1 MVSTGKPTEA
11 LIADPASPKPTV
23 PGHVVMPP
31 SAAHKTLVQP
41 TQAPVSMVSTG
52 KPTEALIAASPK
64 PTVPGHVV
72 MPPSAAH
79 KTLVQPTQAPVS
91 MVSTGKP
98 TEALIADQPTVPGH
112 VVMPP
117 SAAAAIGRTRNP
129 VRYHLGDGH
138 RGHLV

>member
-1 MVSTGKPTEA
+1 MPTR
-11 LIADPASPKPTV
+11 LRTRL
-23 PGHVVMPP
+23 
-31 SAAHKTLVQP
+31 LVQP

-98 TEALIADQPTVPGH
+98 T
-112 VVMPP
+112 
-117 SAAAAIGRTRNP
+117 
-129 VRYHLGDGH
+129 
-138 RGHLV
+138 

>member
-1 MVSTGKPTEA
+1 
-11 LIADPASPKPTV
+11 
-23 PGHVVMPP
+23 
-31 SAAHKTLVQP
+31 
-41 TQAPVSMVSTG
+41 MVSTG

-98 TEALIADQPTVPGH
+98 TEALIAAS
-112 VVMPP
+112 P
-117 SAAAAIGRTRNP
+117 SRPCRVT
-129 VRYHLGDGH
+129 L
-138 RGHLV
+138 

>member
-11 LIADPASPKPTV
+11 LIAASPKPTV

-31 SAAHKTLVQP
+31 SAVHQTLVQP

-72 MPPSAAH
+72 MPPSAVH
-79 KTLVQPTQAPVS
+79 QTLVQLVQTQAPVVDGVDGCFS
-91 MVSTGKP
+91 
-98 TEALIADQPTVPGH
+98 TEALTVSRRW
-112 VVMPP
+112 V
-117 SAAAAIGRTRNP
+117 TW
-129 VRYHLGDGH
+129 
-138 RGHLV
+138 